1 MIQKIVRSLTPVS
14 AEDLRTLR
22 ESLEDIRSLRTSLE
36 DLRLLRASP
45 EDLRALLRATPLDQ
59 SVTVGTLPAVQCTV
73 PLNVLV
79 FDYSYLVVN
88 IGASPALATLQASP
102 DGATWEIQSDTK
114 TINPGTVVSFV
125 PDVIAKFAR
134 LCYQSQPASP
144 NTTLQIYIQGRT
156 YN

>member
-1 MIQKIVRSLTPVS
+1 MIQKFINFLNPVS
-14 AEDLRTLR
+14 PEDLKTLR
-22 ESLEDIRSLRTSLE
+22 ESFEDIKALRTSLE
-36 DLRLLRASP
+36 DLRSLRATP
-45 EDLRALLRATPLDQ
+45 DDLRTLLRATPLDQ
-59 SVTVGTLPAVQCTV
+59 SVTVSTLPGLQCTL
-73 PLNVLV
+73 PSNILV

-88 IGASPALATLQASP
+88 IGANAAQANLQISP
-102 DGATWEIQSDTK
+102 DGTNWEIQSDTK
-114 TINPGTVVSFV
+114 TINPNTVVSFV